1 MPHFVNEQTRAK
13 QVIRQPLAAGL
24 VCIFLLLSGC
34 VEIGT
39 STRGRPSRETADY
52 PSYPTSRRVDS
63 WEADRLRRVTIP
75 LIQAMDHPCR
85 LNEVRVGVVDQ
96 NEINAANAGNC
107 QFYVTMGLIST
118 RSIFSAALAIRKRS
132 WSIPLAGF
140 GGFPEPEVEDFF
152 PRTRPSM
159 SGSPH

>member
-1 MPHFVNEQTRAK
+1 MERKPRRLNRVSRRPKDKSFMPHFVNEQTRAK

-63 WEADRLRRVTIP
+63 WETDRLRSVTLP
-75 LIQAMDHPCR
+75 LIQAMPHPCR
-85 LNEVRVGVVDQ
+85 LIEVPAGAADQ
-96 NEINAANAGNC
+96 N
-107 QFYVTMGLIST
+107 QL
-118 RSIFSAALAIRKRS
+118 
-132 WSIPLAGF
+132 
-140 GGFPEPEVEDFF
+140 
-152 PRTRPSM
+152 
-159 SGSPH
+159 